1 MSLSHPLG
9 QIARARAEQARTL
22 SATTPALGPRNAPIE
37 RDHEASLPDLALA
50 LVALVVCS
58 GPGEAVG
65 RPTMCM
71 CGSRLRSVAPA
82 PSARSASSRRS
93 SRRLAG
99 RLAVRFFVDG
109 TLLRTITRASLCGGV
124 ARRQPVR
131 PLRARRRGGRLA
143 GTERAASV
151 VLEPFE
157 VAEAS
162 EVTSVLL
169 EAGVYDKKGQFIG
182 GLRRPTSRCRK
193 TASRSRLD
201 LVDHERIPAIF
212 ALLID
217 SSQSMSRR
225 FDFVKDAAG
234 RLTQFLRP
242 KDRVLVAPF
251 SKHLQAITGPTAD
264 RQTVV
269 EAIDAISRQ
278 EARRSS
284 TRWSSSASACPRAK
298 TGAPSS

>member
-1 MSLSHPLG
+1 MKHLF
-9 QIARARAEQARTL
+9 R
-22 SATTPALGPRNAPIE
+22 PI
-37 RDHEASLPDLALA
+37 ALA

-58 GPGEAVG
+58 GEVETLDRRDDVHVRITSPLGRTGAVG
-65 RPTMCM
+65 TVRI
-71 CGSRLRSVAPA
+71 VAQIEPPA
-82 PSARSASSRRS
+82 
-93 SRRLAG
+93 G
-99 RLAVRFFVDG
+99 GTVDAVRFYVDG
-109 TLLRTITRASLCGGV
+109 TLLRTITTGPPYAVEWLDANPFDRCELAVEVDDSL
-124 ARRQPVR
+124 
-131 PLRARRRGGRLA
+131 GRK
-143 GTERAASV
+143 GRTSV
-151 VLEPFE
+151 VLEPYE

-182 GLRRPTSRCRK
+182 GLKATDFALQEDGIPQS
-193 TASRSRLD
+193 LD

-264 RQTVV
+264 RRTVV
-269 EAIDAISRQ
+269 EAIDAIQPSGGTSILDSLV
-278 EARRSS
+278 EL
-284 TRWSSSASACPRAK
+284 ASACPRAK